1 MFEAE
6 QAHIEEQI
14 KAFCAQQ
21 GLPEPNLLWSWI
33 PFSGQWGISTSFFQL
48 ASQEARQGK
57 KVVVPQRAQ
66 ELALAVAQFL
76 GQPDGF
82 ARIEAV
88 RGYLNLYYSTSK
100 FAQRVVFQVLT
111 QGADFGRGASLGDP
125 QSIPCGPFAFGHSG

>member
-6 QAHIEEQI
+6 QAHIGEQI

-57 KVVVPQRAQ
+57 KVNRSAASP
-66 ELALAVAQFL
+66 
-76 GQPDGF
+76 GNGTGDGP
-82 ARIEAV
+82 I
-88 RGYLNLYYSTSK
+88 S
-100 FAQRVVFQVLT
+100 
-111 QGADFGRGASLGDP
+111 
-125 QSIPCGPFAFGHSG
+125 GPTGWICAY